1 MRVKVSGIAELRRFA
16 RDISRFPEVAADAA
30 ADAANEVA
38 VEVMNEAISDIDK
51 RYNLPANYVK
61 DRFKLLRATATLD
74 AVVGARIRWTTL
86 ARYEAKQL
94 TVPAPRAKGDP
105 RRGIP
110 AGQKQAGVSFKVLRQ
125 GKQWNIRRAFLV
137 PLRAGKLDGG
147 NGMGIFWRDDR
158 DISQIER
165 GLVEEEVNFH
175 RGGWRGKTIKH
186 LYGISVHQ
194 AYQYWLQENL
204 PDIQSSFAEAFSK
217 HFQRSLKSRGSKTNL
232 GR

>member
-16 RDISRFPEVAADAA
+16 RDISRFPEEASAAA

-38 VEVMNEAISDIDK
+38 VEVMKEAVLDIDQ
-51 RYNLPANYVK
+51 RYNLPTNYVK
-61 DRFKLLRATATLD
+61 KRFSLWKATSMHD

-94 TVPAPRAKGDP
+94 TVPAPRAKGDLL
-105 RRGIP
+105 RGIP

-125 GKQWNIRRAFLV
+125 GKRWDIRRAFLV
-137 PLRAGKLDGG
+137 PLRAGNIDAG

-158 DISQIER
+158 DISQVER
-165 GLVEEEVNFH
+165 GLIEEEVNHH
-175 RGGWRGKTIKH
+175 RGGWKGRDLKH

-194 AYQYWLQENL
+194 AFQYWIPENL
-204 PDIQSSFAEAFSK
+204 PDIKSAFAKAFGK
-217 HFQRSLKSRGSKTNL
+217 HFSRALKKL
-232 GR
+232 GK